1 MEVIVGMLRKKIL
14 LFADWYEPGYKAGG
28 PIRSCVN
35 FSRYM
40 QGDYQVH
47 VFTTDRD
54 LGSPAPYEQVT
65 VDEWQLDKNNISIY
79 YCSPKKLT
87 WQNIRKQLSVV
98 APDFIY
104 LNSMFSLKFTIYPL
118 LISRL
123 YQLGHLVVLSP
134 RGMLR
139 NSAIQFKKGKKK
151 IFLKTFRLLGLH
163 RSVRFHATDET
174 EVRDIYTWFGKGTE
188 LSRVPNFPGPLIDDF
203 PVPVKIPGEVSLL
216 FIGRIHPIKNLDL
229 LLEIL
234 ADVKTTVQLTIVG
247 SLEDAPYWEKCRKI
261 IAKLPASVRV
271 DYVGEIA
278 NRELPAVIAKHHIFA
293 LPTKGEN
300 FGHAIF
306 EALALGKPVLISDQT
321 PWRGLQSA
329 GAGWDLSLDRP
340 EDFRLAIE
348 EAAGYDREEYE
359 GICTT
364 TRKYIENYIAGLD
377 LKDEYKKLFR

>member
-47 VFTTDRD
+47 VFTGDRD
-54 LGSPAPYEQVT
+54 LGSAAPYEQVT
-65 VDEWQLDKNNISIY
+65 VDEWRLDKNNISIY
-79 YCSPKKLT
+79 YCSPKMLT

-118 LISRL
+118 LINRL
-123 YQLGHLVVLSP
+123 YQLGHLAVLSP

-139 NSAIQFKKGKKK
+139 DSAIQFKKGKKR
-151 IFLKTFRLLGLH
+151 IFLKTFRLLGFH

-174 EVRDIYTWFGKGTE
+174 EVRDIYTWFGEDTA
-188 LSRVPNFPGPLIDDF
+188 LSRVPNFPGPLIDDC
-203 PVPVKIPGEVSLL
+203 PVPVKIPGELSII

-234 ADVKTTVQLTIVG
+234 ADVKATVQLTIVG
-247 SLEDAPYWEKCRKI
+247 SLEDAAYWEKCRKI
-261 IAKLPASVRV
+261 IAELPASVTV
-271 DYVGEIA
+271 DYAGEIA

-340 EDFRLAIE
+340 EAFRLAIE
-348 EAAGYDREEYE
+348 EAAAYDGEEYE
-359 GICTT
+359 GLCRT
-364 TRKYIENYIAGLD
+364 TRKYIEDYIAGLD
-377 LKDEYKKLFR
+377 LKDGYKKLFR